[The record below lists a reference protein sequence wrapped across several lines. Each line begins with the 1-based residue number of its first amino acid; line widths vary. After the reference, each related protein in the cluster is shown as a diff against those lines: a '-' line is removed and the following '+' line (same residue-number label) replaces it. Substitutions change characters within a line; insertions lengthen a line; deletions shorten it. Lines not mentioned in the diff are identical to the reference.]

1 MHYVWTSC
9 GACGGQIT
17 IQFARGPQG
26 VTGSV
31 RRWSTDRSVNDGRL
45 LAVPAAAVAPDGGFT
60 AVCVCGAE
68 IPVAAAQIETA
79 TTERP
84 GESVRRQ

>member
-1 MHYVWTSC
+1 MHYVWTTC
-9 GACGGQIT
+9 GGCGGQIT
-17 IQFARGPQG
+17 IQFSRGPQG

-45 LAVPAAAVAPDGGFT
+45 LAVPAAAVAADGGFT

-84 GESVRRQ
+84 A

>member
-1 MHYVWTSC
+1 MHYVWTTC
-9 GACGGQIT
+9 GGCGGQIT

-26 VTGSV
+26 VTGPV
-31 RRWSTDRSVNDGRL
+31 RRWSTDRNVNDGRL
-45 LAVPAAAVAPDGGFT
+45 LAVPAAAVAADGGFT

-68 IPVAAAQIETA
+68 IPVVAAQIETA

-84 GESVRRQ
+84 A

>member
-1 MHYVWTSC
+1 MHYVWTTC
-9 GACGGQIT
+9 
-17 IQFARGPQG
+17 ARLRRPDHHPVRRAGRQG

-45 LAVPAAAVAPDGGFT
+45 LAVPAAAVAADGGFT

-68 IPVAAAQIETA
+68 IPVEAAQIETA

-84 GESVRRQ
+84 A

>member
-1 MHYVWTSC
+1 MHYVWTTC

-26 VTGSV
+26 VTGSL
-31 RRWSTDRSVNDGRL
+31 RRWSSDRTVNDGRK
-45 LAVPAAAVAPDGGFT
+45 VEIPAASVAADGGFT
-60 AVCVCGAE
+60 ATCVCGAP
-68 IPVAAAQIETA
+68 ITVSAAMVETA

-84 GESVRRQ
+84 AS

>member
-1 MHYVWTSC
+1 MHYVWTTC
-9 GACGGQIT
+9 GGCGGQIT

-45 LAVPAAAVAPDGGFT
+45 LAVPAAAVGADGGFT

-84 GESVRRQ
+84 A

>member
-1 MHYVWTSC
+1 MHYVWTTC

-45 LAVPAAAVAPDGGFT
+45 LAVPAAAVAADGGFT

-84 GESVRRQ
+84 A

>member
-1 MHYVWTSC
+1 MHYVWTTC

-17 IQFARGPQG
+17 IQFARGTQG

-45 LAVPAAAVAPDGGFT
+45 LAVPAAAVAADGGFT

-84 GESVRRQ
+84 A

>member
-1 MHYVWTSC
+1 MHYVWTTC

-26 VTGSV
+26 VTGSL
-31 RRWSTDRSVNDGRL
+31 RRWSTDRTVNDGRKV
-45 LAVPAAAVAPDGGFT
+45 AIPAASVSADGGFT
-60 AVCVCGAE
+60 ATCVCGAE
-68 IPVAAAQIETA
+68 IPVAAADIETA

-84 GESVRRQ
+84 AS

>member
-84 GESVRRQ
+84 A